1 MRGLVAYLLAAGF
14 LVVAIDAV
22 APPVGLGFAVAS
34 WPAVQATDTQFVDRT
49 GKGDR
54 LTPATLARRPVAP
67 ANASLGCEL
76 PFSPLSATAL
86 AEDFARRCVA

>member
-1 MRGLVAYLLAAGF
+1 MRGLAVYLLAAGL
-14 LVVAIDAV
+14 LVAGIDAI
-22 APPVGLGFAVAS
+22 APPAGLGFAVAS
-34 WPAVQATDTQFVDRT
+34 WPAVEAKDTQFVDRT

-54 LTPATLARRPVAP
+54 LTPRALARQPAAP
-67 ANASLGCEL
+67 ASASLGCEL